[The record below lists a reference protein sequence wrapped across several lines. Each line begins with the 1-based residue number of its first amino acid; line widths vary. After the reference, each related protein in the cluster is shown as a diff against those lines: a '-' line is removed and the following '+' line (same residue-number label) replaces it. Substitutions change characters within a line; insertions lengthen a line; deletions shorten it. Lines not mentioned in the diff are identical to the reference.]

1 MVGEHANECFYSE
14 FFLVLLAP
22 NISVTVAPPLING
35 SATDTPINLTCTAT
49 VEESITLDEYEFVW
63 MFNGIPIDQSDGQI
77 NV

>member
-1 MVGEHANECFYSE
+1 MLIEFFYSK

-22 NISVTVAPPLING
+22 NISVTVTPPLIND

-49 VEESITLDEYEFVW
+49 VEESITLDKYEFVW
-63 MFNGIPIDQSDGQI
+63 MFNGFPIDQSNGRI

>member
-1 MVGEHANECFYSE
+1 MFYSD
-14 FFLVLLAP
+14 FFLVSLAP
-22 NISVTVAPPLING
+22 NISVTVTPPLING

-63 MFNGIPIDQSDGQI
+63 MFNGIPIDQCDEQI